1 MLNFL
6 DDERVERFYLRLN
19 EPLRRMPAPER
30 AELHQEVRQHLET
43 LAAAHLELG
52 ASPEEAIEAA
62 LRSFGDPAI
71 VGRKLM
77 REWRLKNRDPFWATV
92 TAIGV
97 CQFAVSFLTLL
108 YLTSPMGHA
117 WRMER
122 DITSQIVAQAFSLL
136 ISTLL
141 PAMGGIAVGCRL
153 PNRALSGAF
162 FVSLIA
168 NTLEWFFI
176 WVIRDHY
183 RGVPM
188 IGVSGIA
195 CLAAYVVSSIK
206 RRDWTLQIR

>member
-30 AELHQEVRQHLET
+30 AELHQELRQHLET
-43 LAAAHLELG
+43 LAAAHLELD

-77 REWRLKNRDPFWATV
+77 REWRLKNRDPFWVTV
-92 TAIGV
+92 GAIGAS
-97 CQFAVSFLTLL
+97 QFALNALLFCLIVSSNNHRWLVDIHFSQMFNLASFLIPVLGGIMAGFRL
-108 YLTSPMGHA
+108 P
-117 WRMER
+117 ER
-122 DITSQIVAQAFSLL
+122 AFSAAFASGLIASSHVLL
-136 ISTLL
+136 WIFY
-141 PAMGGIAVGCRL
+141 AAVHGSYGSL
-153 PNRALSGAF
+153 PNFS
-162 FVSLIA
+162 
-168 NTLEWFFI
+168 
-176 WVIRDHY
+176 
-183 RGVPM
+183 VP
-188 IGVSGIA
+188 GTE